1 MTYKWPYMYVH
12 THWQRAERSDL
23 TNRCQVSLFI
33 VPEGSMSWVI
43 SWLSLNCALSNR
55 RLPPGDVSSMK
66 PKSICTSLP
75 SLTTTPQ
82 SRYIFSVLNPL
93 NSLTD
98 PVSFVRV
105 EGLFYPKVNAP
116 QTSYYIVSWGNICR
130 QGGSVLEWYVLS
142 MHPQLEDKAG
152 VANK

>member
-1 MTYKWPYMYVH
+1 MTIHVCTH
-12 THWQRAERSDL
+12 THQPRAERSDL
-23 TNRCQVSLFI
+23 TNRYQVSLFI

-93 NSLTD
+93 NWLTD
-98 PVSFVRV
+98 PVCLVRV
-105 EGLFYPKVNAP
+105 GRLFYPKVKAP
-116 QTSYYIVSWGNICR
+116 QTSYYIVTRGNICR
-130 QGGSVLEWYVLS
+130 GGSVLEWYALS
-142 MHPQLEDKAG
+142 MHPRLADKGG
-152 VANK
+152 VASK